1 MKVEK
6 QRKIGA
12 ILSYVAIIAN
22 TVVQLV
28 YTPFLVFKLGQSE
41 YGLYS
46 LVASIIGYLT
56 VLDLGFGN
64 AIIVHTAK
72 YRVTGETDKEKT
84 LHGMFKIIYFVIGI
98 VAAIV
103 GVVMA
108 SNAGVFFGESMS
120 SEDIHKMKI
129 MLLILSLNL
138 FLTFAFSI
146 YNSIITAS
154 ESFVF
159 QKGLTIVGT
168 IAKPLL
174 MIPILFMGFKS
185 IALCIVITV
194 VNVAILMANYV
205 YCKKRL
211 KVSVKFRG
219 FDTKLLK
226 VVFGYSFWIFLTQI
240 VDQVNW
246 QADQFILGAVSGTIA
261 VSIYA
266 AAAQINLMFVNLS
279 TAISNVMLPKMTK
292 MVAQKATSKELTDEM
307 IKAGRIQ
314 FIVVFLVMSGF
325 VLIGKDF
332 MKAWLGDGF
341 EDSYLV
347 TLLLIIPATLPL
359 TQNLGLAI
367 VQAMNKYKFKAI
379 TTVVMAVLNVI
390 ISVFLAK
397 TYGAAGAAFGTSI
410 AIVYN
415 IILMNIYYKRA
426 IKLEVARFWKD
437 IVLML
442 VKSTIPAAAMAVLIY
457 VTGLQGWTAIL
468 SYGTFYVILY
478 LVYVYCFI
486 LNRYEKSLLEAVRKK
501 IFLRRR
507 K

>member
-159 QKGLTIVGT
+159 QKGLTIIGT

-194 VNVAILMANYV
+194 VNVAILIANYA

-226 VVFGYSFWIFLTQI
+226 VVFGYSFWIFLT
-240 VDQVNW
+240 
-246 QADQFILGAVSGTIA
+246 
-261 VSIYA
+261 
-266 AAAQINLMFVNLS
+266 
-279 TAISNVMLPKMTK
+279 
-292 MVAQKATSKELTDEM
+292 
-307 IKAGRIQ
+307 
-314 FIVVFLVMSGF
+314 
-325 VLIGKDF
+325 
-332 MKAWLGDGF
+332 
-341 EDSYLV
+341 
-347 TLLLIIPATLPL
+347 
-359 TQNLGLAI
+359 
-367 VQAMNKYKFKAI
+367 
-379 TTVVMAVLNVI
+379 
-390 ISVFLAK
+390 
-397 TYGAAGAAFGTSI
+397 
-410 AIVYN
+410 
-415 IILMNIYYKRA
+415 
-426 IKLEVARFWKD
+426 
-437 IVLML
+437 
-442 VKSTIPAAAMAVLIY
+442 
-457 VTGLQGWTAIL
+457 
-468 SYGTFYVILY
+468 
-478 LVYVYCFI
+478 
-486 LNRYEKSLLEAVRKK
+486 
-501 IFLRRR
+501 
-507 K
+507 